1 MKKLLFQLFL
11 FFPLMVIGQQS
22 NYFIPLNLLKT
33 YQQGTR
39 SMHGLPGPNYWIN
52 QAHYTM
58 DVVFDPVY
66 SSISGQASIRYFN
79 NSPDTLSA
87 IVFNLYQDIYRKGNS
102 RDWDLGMDDLH
113 DGMQFSKMILGE
125 ESIDMQNRRAFSR
138 QGTKLIVRPTQ
149 ALLPFDSI
157 DILTEWQVKL
167 PQKRTVRMGKYN
179 DRLHFVAY
187 WYPQIAVYDD
197 LDGWD
202 MINYN
207 GSVEFYNDFN
217 DYDVTIRVPS
227 NHGVW
232 ATGLLQEPEKVFTD
246 EVVKRY
252 HIALQSDSVVRII
265 QTADYA
271 ASKVFKDSRS
281 LVYNFKASAVPDFS
295 FAVGK
300 ELLWDAVSLVA
311 DQQSGRRVLAAA
323 VYHEGAAH
331 YEKVAEFSRKSIEY
345 MSTEMP
351 GIPFPYPHMTTVCS
365 GRSGGGMESP
375 MMAINGTPEDAS
387 ANFGLTFHEIAHTYM
402 PFFMGTNEKKYA
414 WMDEG
419 WATLWPHVLVDSL
432 FPDHSYI
439 ENLIKSYENGAGNEW
454 DVPPM
459 TPNQL
464 LGADYKSLRFGSYTR
479 PAVTYY
485 FLEQAMGE
493 EVFKQALRYYML
505 AWKGKHPSPLDFIR
519 IMELVA
525 DQDLD
530 WFFKPWLYNY
540 AYPDLSIR
548 KITDDRQL
556 VIENTGGLPLPVY
569 LELVFTDDS
578 KDWKI
583 FPITVWNNGE
593 RTIVVS
599 LPEDKHVQKIVL
611 GSEKIPDVNKKDNLM
626 YLID

>member
-1 MKKLLFQLFL
+1 
-11 FFPLMVIGQQS
+11 
-22 NYFIPLNLLKT
+22 
-33 YQQGTR
+33 
-39 SMHGLPGPNYWIN
+39 
-52 QAHYTM
+52 
-58 DVVFDPVY
+58 
-66 SSISGQASIRYFN
+66 
-79 NSPDTLSA
+79 
-87 IVFNLYQDIYRKGNS
+87 
-102 RDWDLGMDDLH
+102 
-113 DGMQFSKMILGE
+113 
-125 ESIDMQNRRAFSR
+125 
-138 QGTKLIVRPTQ
+138 
-149 ALLPFDSI
+149 
-157 DILTEWQVKL
+157 
-167 PQKRTVRMGKYN
+167 
-179 DRLHFVAY
+179 
-187 WYPQIAVYDD
+187 
-197 LDGWD
+197 

-217 DYDVTIRVPS
+217 EFDVTIRVPA

-265 QTADYA
+265 QPADYA
-271 ASKVFKDSRS
+271 ASKVFRKSRS
-281 LVYNFKASAVPDFS
+281 LVYNFKAAAVPDFS

-331 YEKVAEFSRKSIEY
+331 YEDVAEFSRISIEY
-345 MSTEMP
+345 MSTVMP

-375 MMAINGTPEDAS
+375 MMAINGAPEEAS

-432 FPDHSYI
+432 FPDHNYI
-439 ENLIKSYENGAGNEW
+439 ENLIRSYENGAGNEW

-479 PAVTYY
+479 PAVTYH
-485 FLEQAMGE
+485 FLEQAMGK

-505 AWKGKHPSPLDFIR
+505 AWKGQHPAPLDFIR

-530 WFFKPWLYNY
+530 WFFKPWLYDY

-556 VIENTGGLPLPVY
+556 VIENIGGLPLPVH
-569 LELVFTDDS
+569 LELVFTDDT

-611 GSEKIPDVNKKDNLM
+611 GNEKIPDVNKKDNLM
-626 YLID
+626 YRID